1 MSETNQNFN
10 IVTIYTLPLISM
22 TRIFLRTTGRSDN
35 NVNPTRLG
43 RIFFFFLESEPQK
56 SFSVGIRSRNFPKA
70 LRARPEYLENHSVL
84 HSKVCA
90 LAVLTASLC
99 PLVTVTII
107 FRTNTSLSQVNIVDV
122 GWHVR

>member
-43 RIFFFFLESEPQK
+43 RSFFF
-56 SFSVGIRSRNFPKA
+56 SR
-70 LRARPEYLENHSVL
+70 V
-84 HSKVCA
+84 
-90 LAVLTASLC
+90 
-99 PLVTVTII
+99 
-107 FRTNTSLSQVNIVDV
+107 
-122 GWHVR
+122 